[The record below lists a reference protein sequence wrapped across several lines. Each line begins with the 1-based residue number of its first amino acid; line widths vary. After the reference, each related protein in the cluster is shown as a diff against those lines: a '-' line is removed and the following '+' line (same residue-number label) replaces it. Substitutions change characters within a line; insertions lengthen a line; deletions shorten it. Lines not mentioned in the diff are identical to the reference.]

1 MKSAHC
7 VMKYREHPTY
17 ISSEITDQREAEF
30 PAVTVCSP
38 SNGYKLDILRVSYI
52 FECIILIKRDKYMF
66 TSRTMD
72 FQVCPHT
79 IYIKNHGLA
88 IKLK

>member
-30 PAVTVCSP
+30 PAITVCSP

-52 FECIILIKRDKYMF
+52 SL
-66 TSRTMD
+66 S
-72 FQVCPHT
+72 V
-79 IYIKNHGLA
+79 
-88 IKLK
+88 

>member
-1 MKSAHC
+1 MKAAHC

-38 SNGYKLDILRVSYI
+38 SNGYKQDILRVSYI
-52 FECIILIKRDKYMF
+52 FELIILILRDNY
-66 TSRTMD
+66 TTRTMD
-72 FQVCPHT
+72 FQVSAHTVLKECP
-79 IYIKNHGLA
+79 HGLA